1 MIYAGSLV
9 FFPAKGKRL
18 EGSVGGSSEEVRMST
33 REPLPGFDDRA
44 PSDRYCDLILTGG
57 VTSSIAYPAA
67 IFALATVYRFNSI
80 GGASSGAG
88 AAALAAAAEY
98 RRRHG
103 SSDGFRIM
111 LERAAAVAD
120 EVDGKTRLAWLFQ
133 PEEENRRLFDALLP
147 GFAKPSGK
155 LAALVGGVLFAYA
168 KSRIVLAIGIALA
181 IIWLIALV
189 RAAQGDIDWP
199 FAFLIGISATML
211 SFIVIVAAVFVLV
224 ARDVGRM
231 VRHDYGLC
239 SGGRSGDAPFLP
251 FTDWLHGL
259 IQEIAGRKADDR
271 PLTFADLAA
280 APGSPR
286 ETLND
291 LSPMGAAS
299 INLQMFTANVT
310 HGRPY
315 VFPQS
320 EGEDDDL
327 PLYFRS
333 SEMNRLFP
341 PDVVKDMEV
350 DPVTRQSNRY
360 QGNAKPAPARA
371 KPVPASRLHWFWSI
385 VMGKSSVVGSDE
397 EPMYLLP
404 REHLPILVAARM
416 SVSFPVL
423 FSAVPLWI
431 LDKRDKQKHVFRR
444 CLFCDGGICSNF
456 PIHLFDSPVPSWPT
470 FGISLHEISTS
481 KEIPTSKEGAAEVPS
496 SSRTQ
501 EHEDYYGE
509 VWLPEDHLQ
518 LGEDQWNEFETE
530 PEPIE
535 RLSGFFSALA
545 STTINWSDAT
555 LARLPGV
562 RERVVRVGLRS
573 GIGCLNI
580 LMKEKDIRG
589 LADLGRVAALKL
601 LKRYA
606 FPVAR
611 PSGELSDGWNEHRWV
626 RLNVLRDSLA
636 RSLAGLTW
644 AASQGRHGKP
654 LRDLI
659 RQAIDEPVLKNEPVR
674 KDNDSQLLAAQAA
687 ALEGAL
693 DALMQAER
701 ALNMLTVEQPYKPSP
716 RPVMRV
722 RPPL

>member
-1 MIYAGSLV
+1 MFGL
-9 FFPAKGKRL
+9 PRKR
-18 EGSVGGSSEEVRMST
+18 RRST

-120 EVDGKTRLAWLFQ
+120 DEDNKTRLSWLFQ
-133 PEEENRRLFDALLP
+133 PEVENKRLFDALLP

-155 LAALVGGVLFAYA
+155 LGALAGGLLRAYA
-168 KSRIVLAIGIALA
+168 KSPIVLAIAIALA
-181 IIWLIALV
+181 IICLIALV
-189 RAAQGDIDWP
+189 RAARGDIDWSV
-199 FAFLIGISATML
+199 AFLIGTSATTL
-211 SFIVIVAAVFVLV
+211 SIIGIVVAVLVLV

-231 VRHDYGLC
+231 VGHDYGLC
-239 SGGRSGDAPFLP
+239 SGTRSGDAPFLP

-259 IQEIAGRKADDR
+259 IQEIAGRKVDDR
-271 PLTFADLAA
+271 PLTFADLEG

-291 LSPMGAAS
+291 PSPMGAAS

-315 VFPQS
+315 VFPQN
-320 EGEDDDL
+320 EGEEDDL

-350 DPVTRQSNRY
+350 DPVTSQSNKY

-371 KPVPASRLHWFWSI
+371 KAVPASRLNWFLSL
-385 VMGKSSVVGSDE
+385 VMGKSSVVGSEE
-397 EPMYLLP
+397 EPMYRLP
-404 REHLPILVAARM
+404 TKHLPILVAARM

-431 LDKRDKQKHVFRR
+431 LDKRDEQEHVFRR

-456 PIHLFDSPVPSWPT
+456 PIHLFDSPIPSWPT
-470 FGISLHEISTS
+470 FGISLHEI
-481 KEIPTSKEGAAEVPS
+481 PTSKEGAAEVS
-496 SSRTQ
+496 SSPPEQ
-501 EHEDYYGE
+501 EHEEYGV
-509 VWLPEDHLQ
+509 VWLPENHLQ
-518 LGEDQWNEFETE
+518 RGEDHWNEFETE
-530 PEPIE
+530 PEPFE

-545 STTINWSDAT
+545 STTINWSDST

-562 RERVVRVGLRS
+562 RERVARVGLRS
-573 GIGCLNI
+573 GIGGLNI
-580 LMKEKDIRG
+580 LMCEKDIRG

-606 FPVAR
+606 LPAPR

-626 RLNVLRDSLA
+626 RLNVLRDTLS

-644 AASQGRHGKP
+644 AASQGQHGKP

-659 RQAIDEPVLKNEPVR
+659 RQAIDEPMLKMENDEPVLKKDNGEPVR

-693 DALMQAER
+693 DALTQAER
-701 ALNMLTVEQPYKPSP
+701 ALNMPTVGQPYTPSP

>member
-1 MIYAGSLV
+1 
-9 FFPAKGKRL
+9 
-18 EGSVGGSSEEVRMST
+18 MST

-80 GGASSGAG
+80 GGSSSGAG

-120 EVDGKTRLAWLFQ
+120 GVDGKTRLAWLFQ

-155 LAALVGGVLFAYA
+155 LKALAGGILYAYA
-168 KSRIVLAIGIALA
+168 RSRIVLAIGIALA
-181 IIWLIALV
+181 IIYLIALV
-189 RAAQGDIDWP
+189 RAAQGDIGWW
-199 FAFLIGISATML
+199 FAFLIGFSATTL
-211 SFIVIVAAVFVLV
+211 SFIGIVVAVLVLV

-239 SGGRSGDAPFLP
+239 SGSRSGDAPVPP
-251 FTDWLHGL
+251 FTDWLHSL

-291 LSPMGAAS
+291 PSPMGAAS

-315 VFPQS
+315 VFPQN
-320 EGEDDDL
+320 EGEEDDL

-350 DPVTRQSNRY
+350 DPVTSQSNKY
-360 QGNAKPAPARA
+360 QRNAKPAPARA
-371 KPVPASRLHWFWSI
+371 VPASRRRSRATGWFLSL
-385 VMGKSSVVGSDE
+385 VMGKSSVVGSEE
-397 EPMYLLP
+397 EPMYRLP
-404 REHLPILVAARM
+404 TKHLPILVAARM

-431 LDKRDKQKHVFRR
+431 LDERDKQKPVFRR

-456 PIHLFDSPVPSWPT
+456 PIHLFDSPIPSWPT
-470 FGISLHEISTS
+470 FGISLHEIPPS
-481 KEIPTSKEGAAEVPS
+481 KERAPKVPS
-496 SSRTQ
+496 SSPTQ
-501 EHEDYYGE
+501 EYEEYGE
-509 VWLPEDHLQ
+509 VWLPENHLQ
-518 LGEDQWNEFETE
+518 RGEDQWNEFETE
-530 PEPIE
+530 PEPVE

-562 RERVVRVGLRS
+562 RERVTRVGLHS
-573 GIGCLNI
+573 GIGGLNI

-601 LKRYA
+601 IKRYA
-606 FPVAR
+606 FSVAR

-644 AASQGRHGKP
+644 AASQAGHGKP
-654 LRDLI
+654 LRNLI
-659 RQAIDEPVLKNEPVR
+659 RQAIDEPVLKKENDEPVR

-701 ALNMLTVEQPYKPSP
+701 ALNMPTVGQPYRPSP

>member
-1 MIYAGSLV
+1 
-9 FFPAKGKRL
+9 
-18 EGSVGGSSEEVRMST
+18 MST
-33 REPLPGFDDRA
+33 REPLPGFEDRA
-44 PSDRYCDLILTGG
+44 PRDRYCDLILTGG

-67 IFALATVYRFNSI
+67 IFLLATVYRFNSI

-133 PEEENRRLFDALLP
+133 PEKENKRLFDALLP
-147 GFAKPSGK
+147 GFAQPSSK
-155 LAALVGGVLFAYA
+155 LTALVRGVAFAYA
-168 KSRIVLAIGIALA
+168 KSGIVLAIGIVLV
-181 IIWLIALV
+181 ITWFIALLK
-189 RAAQGDIDWP
+189 AALGDIDWRS
-199 FAFLIGISATML
+199 AFLIGISATML
-211 SFIVIVAAVFVLV
+211 AVILIAVAVFLSVI
-224 ARDVGRM
+224 RDVGRM
-231 VRHDYGLC
+231 LRHDYGLC
-239 SGGRSGDAPFLP
+239 SGTRSGDAPFSP
-251 FTDWLHGL
+251 FTDWLHSI
-259 IQEIAGRKADDR
+259 IQEIAGRKAGDR

-291 LSPMGAAS
+291 PSPAGADS

-315 VFPQS
+315 VFPQT
-320 EGEDDDL
+320 EGEEDDL

-341 PDVVKDMEV
+341 PDVVADMQV
-350 DPVTRQSNRY
+350 DPVTGQSNRY
-360 QGNAKPAPARA
+360 QGSSRPAPARA
-371 KPVPASRLHWFWSI
+371 KAVPTGRRYWFWSL
-385 VMGKSSVVGSDE
+385 VMGKPSVVGSAE
-397 EPMYLLP
+397 EPMYRLP
-404 REHLPILVAARM
+404 TKHLPILVAARM

-431 LDKRDKQKHVFRR
+431 LDKRDKQEHVFRR

-456 PIHLFDSPVPSWPT
+456 PIHLFDSPIPSWPT
-470 FGISLHEISTS
+470 FGISLHEI
-481 KEIPTSKEGAAEVPS
+481 PTSKEGPAEAPS
-496 SSRTQ
+496 SPP
-501 EHEDYYGE
+501 EDHYGD
-509 VWLPEDHLQ
+509 VWLPENHLQ
-518 LGEDQWNEFETE
+518 LGQDHWNEFETE

-562 RERVVRVGLRS
+562 RERVVQVGLRS
-573 GIGCLNI
+573 GIGGLNI
-580 LMKEKDIRG
+580 LMEGKDIRG

-601 LKRYA
+601 VKRYA
-606 FPVAR
+606 AFPVGW

-644 AASQGRHGKP
+644 AASQPDHGKP
-654 LRDLI
+654 LRDMI
-659 RQAIDEPVLKNEPVR
+659 RQAIDEPALKIRNDESVLKKESDEPAREKESDEPVW

-701 ALNMLTVEQPYKPSP
+701 ALNMPTVGQPYRPSP

>member
-1 MIYAGSLV
+1 
-9 FFPAKGKRL
+9 
-18 EGSVGGSSEEVRMST
+18 MST

-44 PSDRYCDLILTGG
+44 PSGRYCDLILTGG
-57 VTSSIAYPAA
+57 VTSSIAYPTA

-111 LERAAAVAD
+111 LERAASVAED
-120 EVDGKTRLAWLFQ
+120 VDGKTRLAWLFQ
-133 PEEENRRLFDALLP
+133 PEKENKRLFDALLP

-155 LAALVGGVLFAYA
+155 LAALVSGVLFAYA
-168 KSRIVLAIGIALA
+168 KSLLVLIIGIALA

-189 RAAQGDIDWP
+189 RAAQGDIDWLS
-199 FAFLIGISATML
+199 AILIGISATMFA
-211 SFIVIVAAVFVLV
+211 FIVVVAAVFVLV

-239 SGGRSGDAPFLP
+239 SGRRSADAPLLS
-251 FTDWLHGL
+251 FTDWLHCL
-259 IQEIAGRKADDR
+259 IQEIAGRKVNGR

-291 LSPMGAAS
+291 PNPVGAVA

-315 VFPQS
+315 VFPQN
-320 EGEDDDL
+320 EGEEDDRA
-327 PLYFRS
+327 LYFRS

-341 PDVVKDMEV
+341 PDVVRHMEA
-350 DPVTRQSNRY
+350 DPVTNQSNRY
-360 QGNAKPAPARA
+360 QGNAKPAQARA
-371 KPVPASRLHWFWSI
+371 KAVPSSGFHRFWSLI
-385 VMGKSSVVGSDE
+385 MGKSPVVGSEE
-397 EPMYLLP
+397 EPMYRLP
-404 REHLPILVAARM
+404 TKHLPILVAARM

-431 LDKRDKQKHVFRR
+431 LDKRDKKKHVFRR

-456 PIHLFDSPVPSWPT
+456 PIHLFDSPIPSWPT

-481 KEIPTSKEGAAEVPS
+481 KEGTADAPS
-496 SSRTQ
+496 SSPTQ
-501 EHEDYYGE
+501 AQEDYYGD
-509 VWLPEDHLQ
+509 VWLPKDHLQ
-518 LGEDQWNEFETE
+518 LGEDHWNEFETE

-535 RLSGFFSALA
+535 RLYGFFSALA

-562 RERVVRVGLRS
+562 RERVVQVGLRS
-573 GIGCLNI
+573 GIGGLNI
-580 LMKEKDIRG
+580 LMKEQDIRG

-601 LKRYA
+601 IKRYA

-611 PSGELSDGWNEHRWV
+611 SSGELSDGWNEHRWV
-626 RLNVLRDSLA
+626 RLNVMRDSLA
-636 RSLAGLTW
+636 RSLTGLTW
-644 AASQGRHGKP
+644 AASQPDNGKP

-659 RQAIDEPVLKNEPVR
+659 RQAIDEPILKKDKDEAAPAT
-674 KDNDSQLLAAQAA
+674 DNDSQLLAAQAA
-687 ALEGAL
+687 ALEGVL

-701 ALNMLTVEQPYKPSP
+701 ALNLPTVGQPYKPLP

>member
-1 MIYAGSLV
+1 
-9 FFPAKGKRL
+9 
-18 EGSVGGSSEEVRMST
+18 MST

-44 PSDRYCDLILTGG
+44 PSGRYCDLILTGG

-111 LERAAAVAD
+111 LEGAAAVAD
-120 EVDGKTRLAWLFQ
+120 EEDGKTRLAWLFQ
-133 PEEENRRLFDALLP
+133 PEEENRRLFNALLP

-155 LAALVGGVLFAYA
+155 LAALVSGVLFAYA

-181 IIWLIALV
+181 IVWLIALV

-199 FAFLIGISATML
+199 FALLIGTSATTL
-211 SFIVIVAAVFVLV
+211 SFIAIVVAVLVLV

-239 SGGRSGDAPFLP
+239 SGSRSGDAPFPP

-291 LSPMGAAS
+291 PSPMGAVS

-315 VFPQS
+315 VFPQN
-320 EGEDDDL
+320 EDDDL

-333 SEMNRLFP
+333 SEMKLLFS
-341 PDVVKDMEV
+341 PDVVKHMEV
-350 DPVTRQSNRY
+350 DPVTGQSNEY
-360 QGNAKPAPARA
+360 QGHAKSAPPRAR
-371 KPVPASRLHWFWSI
+371 PVPARRLHWLWSL
-385 VMGKSSVVGSDE
+385 VMGKSPVVGSDE
-397 EPMYLLP
+397 GPMYRLP
-404 REHLPILVAARM
+404 TKHLPILVAARM

-431 LDKRDKQKHVFRR
+431 LDKRDEQKHVFRR

-456 PIHLFDSPVPSWPT
+456 PIHLFDSPIPSWPT
-470 FGISLHEISTS
+470 FGISLHEI
-481 KEIPTSKEGAAEVPS
+481 PTSEEGAAEVS
-496 SSRTQ
+496 SSPTQ
-501 EHEDYYGE
+501 DEEYGV
-509 VWLPEDHLQ
+509 VWLPENHLQ
-518 LGEDQWNEFETE
+518 RGEDQWNEFETE
-530 PEPIE
+530 PELFE
-535 RLSGFFSALA
+535 RLSGFFGALA
-545 STTINWSDAT
+545 STAINWSDAT

-562 RERVVRVGLRS
+562 RERVARVGLRS
-573 GIGCLNI
+573 GVGGLNI
-580 LMKEKDIRG
+580 LMTERDIRG

-626 RLNVLRDSLA
+626 RLNVLRDSLSQ
-636 RSLAGLTW
+636 SLAGLTW
-644 AASQGRHGKP
+644 AASQPGQGKP

-659 RQAIDEPVLKNEPVR
+659 RQAIDEPVLK

-701 ALNMLTVEQPYKPSP
+701 ALNMLTVGQPYKPSP